1 MISKEKIT
9 FLLACLS
16 FISPNLSKASEKGET
31 YDVVIYGGT
40 SAGIASAIQVSR
52 MGKSVIVIEPTGR
65 IGGLTTGGLGQTDI
79 GNKQIIG
86 GIAREFYRNIRRY
99 YDRPDNWKWQK
110 KEAYMD
116 SGQTNTEKEEETMW
130 TFEPSAALSVYQMM
144 LNDEKIILVHNQRLN
159 RKTGVKKQNNRIFS
173 IEMENGSIYRGKMFI
188 DATYEGDLMA
198 AAGVSYSIGRE
209 SNKAYGETLNGVQ
222 ANRLNHTL
230 TWDLSKN
237 GYNHNFSDGVDPYIV
252 KGDPTSGLLPYITE
266 GGRPGTDGHGDHKVQ
281 AYCFR
286 MTLTDHPENKIPFQ
300 KPDNYNELNYEL
312 LFRNFEVGGGS
323 EVNRIPWINSPMP
336 NRKTD
341 TNNRRGFSTDF
352 IGQNYTYPEADYEER
367 EKIIQAHRD
376 YQQGLM
382 WTLAFH
388 PRIPQNI
395 RNEVSR
401 WGTCKDEYEEGS
413 NGWQQQL
420 YIREARR
427 MKSDYVMTQKNCERI
442 EIVDDPVGMG
452 AYGMDSHHVQR
463 YVDANGFVQ
472 NEGNVEAL
480 VSAPYPIS
488 FRSIVPKRNEC
499 RNLLVPICV
508 SSTHI
513 AFGSIRMEPVF
524 MVLGQS
530 AATVACIAIDSG
542 KAVQDIDYA
551 LLRKKLLKDKQILET
566 ILQERL

>member
-9 FLLACLS
+9 FLVVCLA
-16 FISPNLSKASEKGET
+16 FISPTLSKASERERS

-52 MGKSVIVIEPTGR
+52 MGKSVILIEPTER

-79 GNKQIIG
+79 GNKQVIG
-86 GIAREFYRNIRRY
+86 GIAREFYRNIRQY
-99 YDRPDNWKWQK
+99 YDRPDSWKWQK
-110 KEAYMD
+110 KEEYMD
-116 SGQTNTEKEEETMW
+116 FGQTRTEKDEEVMW
-130 TFEPSAALSVYQMM
+130 TFEPSAALSVYQKM
-144 LNDEKIILVHNQRLN
+144 LNDEKIGIVYGQRLN
-159 RKTGVKKQNNRIFS
+159 RKTGVKKQNDRILS
-173 IEMENGSIYRGKMFI
+173 IEMEDGSRYTGKMFI

-209 SNKAYGETLNGVQ
+209 SNEVYGETLNGVQ
-222 ANRLNHTL
+222 ANRLNNTL
-230 TWDLSKN
+230 SWAISKN
-237 GYNHNFSDGVDPYIV
+237 GYNHNFSDGVDPYIA

-266 GGRPGTDGHGDHKVQ
+266 GGRPGIDGHSDPKIQ

-300 KPDNYNELNYEL
+300 KPSNYNELNYEL
-312 LFRNFEVGGGS
+312 LFRNYEAENGS
-323 EVNRIPWINSPMP
+323 EQDQLPWINSPMP

-382 WTLAFH
+382 WTLASH

-401 WGTCKDEYEEGS
+401 WGTCKDEYEKGS

-472 NEGNVEAL
+472 NEGNVEAP

-488 FRSIVPKRNEC
+488 YRSIVPKKGEC

-530 AATVACIAIDSG
+530 AATAACQAIDSE
-542 KAVQDIDYA
+542 KAVQDIDYF
-551 LLRKKLLKDKQILET
+551 LLRKKLLEDKQVLEL
-566 ILQERL
+566 IIQEE